1 MPSSASVL
9 VFGARGQIGRALLP
23 RLIDAG
29 CEVHAAGR
37 ERLVEERGCP
47 TANDDGSTG
56 SPRTGEAGP
65 GEEREY
71 PSVIG
76 DGSTGSPRT
85 GEAGWR
91 EARASGALHFH
102 RLDLHR
108 DGDPLPATDLVISAG
123 PLDAFAAWFERS
135 ARVPRRVIAF
145 GSTSVHTKHASPD
158 AGERDVA
165 QRLRRAEETLVR
177 ECAVR
182 GAALTLLRPTLVYG
196 AGLDRNLTRIA
207 ALARRFGFFVLPR
220 GACGLRQPVHV
231 DDLADAAWRVATS
244 TVSLAT
250 AYDLPGGEALPYRE
264 MVARVLACLAPPPKL
279 VELPSGP
286 LRAAGWCAH
295 RTGLMGDAGAGVWA
309 RLATDLVFDAQPAR
323 RDFGYAPRGFSPRA
337 AMFDAP
343 RALLQRTM

>member
-29 CEVHAAGR
+29 LDVHAAGR
-37 ERLVEERGCP
+37 EP
-47 TANDDGSTG
+47 IDA
-56 SPRTGEAGP
+56 AG
-65 GEEREY
+65 
-71 PSVIG
+71 V
-76 DGSTGSPRT
+76 
-85 GEAGWR
+85 A
-91 EARASGALHFH
+91 FH

-108 DGDPLPATDLVISAG
+108 DGDTLPAADLVFSLG
-123 PLDAFAAWFERS
+123 PLDAFAAWFGRS
-135 ARVPRRVIAF
+135 ARAPRRVIAF
-145 GSTSVHTKHASPD
+145 GSTSVHTKHDSPD
-158 AGERDVA
+158 AAERDVA
-165 QRLRRAEETLVR
+165 QRLRQAEEMLAR
-177 ECAVR
+177 ECARR
-182 GAALTLLRPTLVYG
+182 GSAVTLLRPTLVYG
-196 AGLDRNLTRIA
+196 AGLDRSLTRIA

-231 DDLADAAWRVATS
+231 EDLADAAWRVATA

-264 MVARVLACLAPPPKL
+264 MVARVLACLVPPPRL

-295 RTGLMGDAGAGVWA
+295 RTGLLGDAGAGVWA
-309 RLATDLVFDAQPAR
+309 RLTTDLVFDAQPAR